1 MVSYSWDNKF
11 DCNGK
16 LIGQRMHGWQD
27 AEMLLKLLITQ
38 WAKSPRKTVWRSA
51 FFVNSALEIRC
62 HIVKNT
68 LLQSAFIHWDIY
80 LNE

>member
-1 MVSYSWDNKF
+1 MNWKNMIVRTDTPIRRGNLLEFCFKVVKFMVSYSWDNKF

-38 WAKSPRKTVWRSA
+38 WAKSPRKTV
-51 FFVNSALEIRC
+51 
-62 HIVKNT
+62 
-68 LLQSAFIHWDIY
+68 
-80 LNE
+80 